1 MTFHQGNKRRRM
13 ERNRALTRTAT
24 VLTLIAV
31 FLACCGGIAL
41 ATDQSA
47 ATPAV
52 GVSGF
57 GDATSYGAPSQ
68 VNEPIVGIAAT
79 PDGKGY
85 WLAASDGGVFTFG
98 DAGFFGSAG
107 NIALYRPIVGM
118 APTPNGGGYWLV
130 ASDGGVFTYGNAGFF
145 GSGGNIAL

>member
-1 MTFHQGNKRRRM
+1 MTFRRRG
-13 ERNRALTRTAT
+13 NRRGTAGVRACTGAAAVLALGAALLTFGSDVASAT
-24 VLTLIAV
+24 GPSTV
-31 FLACCGGIAL
+31 
-41 ATDQSA
+41 
-47 ATPAV
+47 TPTV

-68 VNEPIVGIAAT
+68 VNAPLVGIAGT

-107 NIALYRPIVGM
+107 NIALYRPIVG
-118 APTPNGGGYWLV
+118 
-130 ASDGGVFTYGNAGFF
+130 
-145 GSGGNIAL
+145 